1 LQNETELTRSTLVHI
16 LKATGRLDEFFHNP
30 QRFMDTVAAILKHEL
45 HRLLVDGIKYERLPG
60 AGSEA
65 EWEML
70 LFKNTEMINYLN
82 ALHVQKSVYE
92 YVVYDSEVERAF
104 ASQLD
109 AREDIKLFVKLPG
122 WFQIDTPVG
131 AYNPDWAILKHD
143 GQALY
148 LVRETKGTR
157 DYLKLRTSEA
167 DKVRCGQQHFETLGV
182 PFAVVVSADE
192 V

>member
-1 LQNETELTRSTLVHI
+1 MPLASSQESCCTVRSI
-16 LKATGRLDEFFHNP
+16 LLGGLCAARNCKRPFSASRIP
-30 QRFMDTVAAILKHEL
+30 QHQRP
-45 HRLLVDGIKYERLPG
+45 R
-60 AGSEA
+60 
-65 EWEML
+65 
-70 LFKNTEMINYLN
+70 YLCQ
-82 ALHVQKSVYE
+82 QKLSVYE
-92 YVVYDSEVERAF
+92 YVVYDSEVERTF

-131 AYNPDWAILKHD
+131 TYNPDWAILKHD

-157 DYLKLRTSEA
+157 DFLQLRTSEA
-167 DKVRCGQQHFETLGV
+167 DKIRCGQQHFETLGV
-182 PFAVVVSADE
+182 PFAVAVSADD